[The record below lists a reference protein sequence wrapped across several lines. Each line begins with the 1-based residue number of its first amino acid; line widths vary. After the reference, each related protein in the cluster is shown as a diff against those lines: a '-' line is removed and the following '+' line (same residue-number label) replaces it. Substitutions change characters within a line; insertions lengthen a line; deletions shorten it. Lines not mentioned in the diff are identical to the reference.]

1 MYSAICRW
9 LVAVG
14 VIVGAVA
21 CDRTPEPDRA
31 GANDQRP
38 VANGQLVD
46 DFGDPAPSSTSTR
59 VVSLNPAATE
69 LILAMGAAGKLVGRT
84 SWDLY
89 SAEVR
94 AARDLGA
101 GIRPNIE
108 AVLEMRPDL
117 VLLYASA
124 DNRSAARR
132 LRDAGVPTLSLK
144 LDRIGQL
151 ERAALM
157 IGAAIGGDA
166 EHRARDVVD
175 SVRRSLDSV
184 RAAVAGRER
193 VRAFWHVWDAP
204 LITIGS
210 GSYLHELLEIAG
222 GENVYAD
229 LPAPSPRV
237 ELEDVAR
244 RDPDV
249 VLAGD
254 VGSARIRSDP
264 RWRAVQ
270 AVRENRVLI
279 VDTSLVGRPSARLG
293 EAARSI
299 ARLLHPG
306 SL

>member
-1 MYSAICRW
+1 
-9 LVAVG
+9 
-14 VIVGAVA
+14 
-21 CDRTPEPDRA
+21 
-31 GANDQRP
+31 
-38 VANGQLVD
+38 VD
-46 DFGDPAPSSTSTR
+46 DFGHPAPRGRSDR
-59 VVSLNPAATE
+59 IVSLNPAATE
-69 LILAMGAAGKLVGRT
+69 LILAMGAADRLVGRT

-89 SAEVR
+89 SPEVR

-108 AVLEMRPDL
+108 AVLETRPDL
-117 VLLYASA
+117 VLLYASS
-124 DNRSAARR
+124 DNRSAADR
-132 LRDAGVPTLSLK
+132 LRAAGVPTLSLK
-144 LDRIGQL
+144 LDRLGQL
-151 ERAALM
+151 EPAALM
-157 IGAAIGGDA
+157 IGGAIGGDA
-166 EHRARDVVD
+166 EHRAGEVVD
-175 SVRRSLDSV
+175 SVRRSLDTV
-184 RAAVAGRER
+184 RAAVAGRDR

-222 GENVYAD
+222 GENVYGD

-244 RDPDV
+244 RDPAV

-254 VGSARIRSDP
+254 VGSARIRNDP
-264 RWRAVQ
+264 RWRAVR